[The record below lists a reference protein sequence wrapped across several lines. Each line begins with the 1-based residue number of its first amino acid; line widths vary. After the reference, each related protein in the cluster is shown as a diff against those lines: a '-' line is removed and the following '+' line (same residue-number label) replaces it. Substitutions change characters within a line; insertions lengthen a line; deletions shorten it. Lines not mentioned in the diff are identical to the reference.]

1 MATFLIGAYLWV
13 KGLMSGGECRGR
25 VKRDKGS
32 KEGERESVWDVWGDE
47 GRVGSREG
55 KMGEKGSG
63 LWLGFFM

>member
-32 KEGERESVWDVWGDE
+32 KEEERESERDT
-47 GRVGSREG
+47 
-55 KMGEKGSG
+55 
-63 LWLGFFM
+63 